1 MGVKQ
6 ISDIVTS
13 DYSHSISKRNLVT
26 KSLVTKSLENRS
38 FFEKT
43 KRNRKNYSSNLAK
56 NRAVYLAQKLNNPS
70 RLMFYLKCSWN
81 LTDAY
86 LDKLLKIALTKN
98 DPIKYFS
105 ASASREMQKNN

>member
-26 KSLVTKSLENRS
+26 KSLVTRS

-43 KRNRKNYSSNLAK
+43 KRNKKNYSSNLAK
-56 NRAVYLAQKLNNPS
+56 NRALYLAQKLNNPS

-86 LDKLLKIALTKN
+86 LDRLLKIALTKN

>member
-13 DYSHSISKRNLVT
+13 DYSHNISKRNIVT
-26 KSLVTKSLENRS
+26 KSLKENS
-38 FFEKT
+38 MFGNT
-43 KRNRKNYSSNLAK
+43 KRNKKNYSSNLAK
-56 NRAVYLAQKLNNPS
+56 NRADYIARKLDNPS
-70 RLMFYLKCSWN
+70 RLLFYMKCAWN

-86 LDKLLKIALTKN
+86 LDRLLTIALTKN

-105 ASASREMQKNN
+105 ASASREMQKNG